1 MGQKPGTDAGK
12 TPAEQAEGAEPQAE
26 STTETSE
33 EKEPLTRKEY
43 ERQQKAAAIE
53 EERANPSSRFKK
65 KAMERA
71 AERERIAQEKY
82 DRQNDENK
90 GFRKRRWSGPKNA
103 NKKRGNVMRNSRTKN
118 PVFPRWPKNAPL
130 YGKPKGKS
138 VWLEETG
145 NEIEF
150 SGKKKIGCF
159 SNLFLCRGGEINK
172 SLVINC
178 YS

>member
-1 MGQKPGTDAGK
+1 M
-12 TPAEQAEGAEPQAE
+12 
-26 STTETSE
+26 
-33 EKEPLTRKEY
+33 TRKEY

-118 PVFPRWPKNAPL
+118 PVFPRWPKTRR
-130 YGKPKGKS
+130 Y
-138 VWLEETG
+138 TG
-145 NEIEF
+145 SQKARAF
-150 SGKKKIGCF
+150 G
-159 SNLFLCRGGEINK
+159 
-172 SLVINC
+172 
-178 YS
+178 